1 MISINNW
8 LSLSICLALAL
19 PALAQDDNYPHI
31 TTLEQQI
38 LGQTHTGD
46 DLAARLSRMEA
57 KAFGKASASNDL
69 SQRTDDLEDYS
80 QKKLHNKPFDQ
91 DNDTSSDSDSVSSN
105 SSAQYGSPAP
115 DNSATQDSS
124 LAQDDSAAQD
134 DSGPTKYPHVD
145 SLEKSILQQTYQN
158 DQLPAR
164 LDRLEMKA
172 FGKTSDNQALVD
184 RTDAL
189 EGYVEK
195 TLHKQSFA
203 QEQKQE
209 AASYG
214 GVPVEAAAAGGGGG
228 RTANFMSMAASNLL
242 SIATS
247 SMLPGFGGIN
257 MIPRSAVQGAQTQ
270 APEAPPEIQDDPA
283 IKAATPPPAGAKM
296 QTQVGWCEMQLF
308 GHTFHNMHLFE
319 RLKQL
324 NLDLNYAPGKKPMD
338 LMDDMQGIIK
348 AVQAKKPAK
357 Q

>member
-1 MISINNW
+1 MISKK
-8 LSLSICLALAL
+8 ICLAFSAFLLVNFQGLAS
-19 PALAQDDNYPHI
+19 LAEEDNYPHI

-38 LGQTHTGD
+38 LGQAHTGD
-46 DLAARLSRMEA
+46 DLATRLGRMES
-57 KAFGKASASNDL
+57 KAFGKASTSNDL

-80 QKKLHNKPFDQ
+80 QKKLHNKPFDA
-91 DNDTSSDSDSVSSN
+91 DNDSDADSVSSN
-105 SSAQYGSPAP
+105 PPAQYGSPAQ
-115 DNSATQDSS
+115 DN
-124 LAQDDSAAQD
+124 LAGQDDST
-134 DSGPTKYPHVD
+134 PTKYPHVD

-158 DQLPAR
+158 DELPAR

-209 AASYG
+209 AAAYG
-214 GVPVEAAAAGGGGG
+214 GVPVEAAAAGAGGS

-257 MIPRSAVQGAQTQ
+257 MIPRSAVQGASQPASQ
-270 APEAPPEIQDDPA
+270 PASSDAPQEFQDDPA

-308 GHTFHNMHLFE
+308 GKTFHNMHLFE

-324 NLDLNYAPGKKPMD
+324 NLDLNYAPSKKPLD
-338 LMDDMQGIIK
+338 LMDDMPGIIK
-348 AVQAKKPAK
+348 AVQAKKLPK
-357 Q
+357 P

>member
-1 MISINNW
+1 MISIKNW

-19 PALAQDDNYPHI
+19 PALAQGDNYPHI

-38 LGQTHTGD
+38 LGQTHTQD
-46 DLAARLSRMEA
+46 DLTARLSRMEA
-57 KAFGKASASNDL
+57 KAFGKASTSNDL

-80 QKKLHNKPFDQ
+80 QKKLHNKPFDA
-91 DNDTSSDSDSVSSN
+91 DSDASSDSDSASSN
-105 SSAQYGSPAP
+105 PPTQYSSPAP
-115 DNSATQDSS
+115 DNSVNPDS
-124 LAQDDSAAQD
+124 SAAQD
-134 DSGPTKYPHVD
+134 DSAPTKYPHVD

-158 DQLPAR
+158 DELPAR

-257 MIPRSAVQGAQTQ
+257 MIPRSAVQGSQTP

-283 IKAATPPPAGAKM
+283 IKAPTPPPAGAKM

-338 LMDDMQGIIK
+338 LMDDMQGLIK